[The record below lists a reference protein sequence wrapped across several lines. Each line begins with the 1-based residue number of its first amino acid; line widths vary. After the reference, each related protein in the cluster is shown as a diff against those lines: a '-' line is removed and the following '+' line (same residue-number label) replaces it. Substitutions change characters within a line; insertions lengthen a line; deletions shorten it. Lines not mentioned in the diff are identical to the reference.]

1 MSGVVVVDY
10 GAGNTRSVRAALAH
24 LGASSVVS
32 SDPKKIAESDMV
44 ILPGVGSARTAMD
57 HLESTGA
64 ALALRDRFAAG
75 SPILGI
81 CLGMQLALEHSDED
95 GGVDGIGLLPGSV
108 HLMTEGRVPRLGW
121 ANVEPWGEASTL
133 PTRSPRRA
141 PTAWRRPRA
150 SRSRSSVDPS
160 WASSSIPKKVGPP
173 VGLPRAM
180 PLARLIPC
188 LDVAHG
194 RVVKGVNFVGL
205 RDVGDPVELARFYS
219 DGGADELVFLDITAT
234 PEDSATM
241 TSVVADVADVLEIPF
256 TVGGGVRSVEDA
268 IRIIESGADR
278 VSLNS
283 AALADPGLISA
294 IARRYGS
301 QAVVVAI
308 DAGDG
313 VVHTHGGRV
322 ATSTETIP
330 WAVEAASRGAGEI
343 LLTSIAHDGRREG
356 FDLALTGAV
365 RDAVTIPVIASGGA
379 GSAQHVADALRI
391 ADAALIASI
400 VHENPAGLPGLRRE
414 IQELGIQLRPIKE
427 LI

>member
-1 MSGVVVVDY
+1 
-10 GAGNTRSVRAALAH
+10 
-24 LGASSVVS
+24 
-32 SDPKKIAESDMV
+32 
-44 ILPGVGSARTAMD
+44 
-57 HLESTGA
+57 
-64 ALALRDRFAAG
+64 
-75 SPILGI
+75 
-81 CLGMQLALEHSDED
+81 
-95 GGVDGIGLLPGSV
+95 
-108 HLMTEGRVPRLGW
+108 
-121 ANVEPWGEASTL
+121 
-133 PTRSPRRA
+133 
-141 PTAWRRPRA
+141 
-150 SRSRSSVDPS
+150 
-160 WASSSIPKKVGPP
+160 
-173 VGLPRAM
+173 M

-205 RDVGDPVELARFYS
+205 RDVGDPVELAKFYS

-234 PEDSATM
+234 PEESATM

-283 AALADPGLISA
+283 AALAEPSLISA

-308 DAGDG
+308 DAGNG

-322 ATSTETIP
+322 ATKTKTIP

-343 LLTSIAHDGRREG
+343 LLTSIAHDGRRQG
-356 FDLALTGAV
+356 FDLALTAAV
-365 RDAVTIPVIASGGA
+365 RDAVAIPVIASGGA
-379 GSAQHVADALRI
+379 GSAAHVADALRVT
-391 ADAALIASI
+391 DAALIASI

-414 IQELGIQLRPIKE
+414 IQDLGIELRPVRE
-427 LI
+427 LT